1 MHSLIAKNNLIL
13 RSTTT
18 LIKVHAYNEPVVK
31 ICKKLMKVL
40 TDLQETVNVFRELPG
55 LGAQITSI
63 LSKDRIK
70 FLIGVDDACM
80 AISVLHG
87 SEKDDKAKY
96 TYGISGSKLAKW
108 VGKNAQKVQHSRAP
122 KRQHGGNGGGS
133 GQGGKGNNSG
143 EGNSGKKP
151 FTAKKAHFVKNE

>member
-13 RSTTT
+13 RSTST

-31 ICKKLMKVL
+31 LCKKLLKVL
-40 TDLQETVNVFRELPG
+40 TDIQETVNVFRELPG

-70 FLIGVDDACM
+70 FLIGVNDACM

-96 TYGISGSKLAKW
+96 TYGISGAKLAKW
-108 VGKNAQKVQHSRAP
+108 VGKNVQKGERP
-122 KRQHGGNGGGS
+122 K
-133 GQGGKGNNSG
+133 KWI
-143 EGNSGKKP
+143 
-151 FTAKKAHFVKNE
+151 